1 MSWPFLPAAGQVVC
15 GAIRRDAVAGR
26 TIFDYSTDLA
36 VAMPTSCRRS
46 GRCHE
51 CVVEVLRG
59 ASLLGAPTAP
69 ESFLRAPY
77 RLSCQAVITD
87 ATGTIELRLLRR
99 RLRIQTGDGPGQGWD
114 GTDAG
119 PALRLDSPVR
129 RADDAVTYDGE
140 PLDIDRGRA
149 LGLAVDV
156 GTTTVVVEL
165 VDLETGAVV
174 ASGAFENP
182 QSFGGSDVMSRISY
196 DGTAP
201 GELRRSL
208 VRALA
213 HETRLLCA
221 AAAVDRRAVYEAVVV
236 GNATMRDIVF
246 GIDVQPIGQRPYKSR
261 TELEA
266 IAGTRPST
274 SLRERAHRIGLWMHP
289 QGWVL
294 SPPLIASHV
303 GADVAAD
310 LVTMDA
316 ASVRG
321 RWMLMDIGTNTE
333 VVVSDGTRILVAS
346 CPAGPAFEG
355 GLVRHGMPGADGAI
369 ERARLEGTGWVIE
382 TIGGGAAE
390 GICGSGL
397 IDLLAELRR
406 HARMTPMGVFA
417 DRAPVVVVVPDRG
430 IALSREDASNLAQAK
445 AANACGQAILLRA
458 MDLAPADLD
467 AVFLAGGFATHLD
480 VGNAIEIGFLAP
492 VREDRVRKLGN
503 ASIRGA
509 RALLLSASRRAE
521 LDALIRRIVHVELE
535 ATPDFFEL
543 FVDACQFKPIGGLQ

>member
-1 MSWPFLPAAGQVVC
+1 MSEPVRLAAGQVVC
-15 GAIRRDAVAGR
+15 GATRREAVVGR
-26 TIFDYSTDLA
+26 TIFEYADDFA
-36 VAMPTSCRRS
+36 MAMPASCRRS

-51 CVVEVLRG
+51 CVVEVLQG
-59 ASLLGAPTAP
+59 AASLGEATAP
-69 ESFLRAPY
+69 ESFLRSSF
-77 RLSCQAVITD
+77 RLACQAEIAD
-87 ATGTIELRLLRR
+87 ADGTIEFRLLRR
-99 RLRIQTGDGPGQGWD
+99 RLRILSGDEPGLGGAD
-114 GTDAG
+114 VVTA

-129 RADDAVTYDGE
+129 RADGAVTYDGE
-140 PLDIDRGRA
+140 PLDVDRGHA

-165 VDLETGAVV
+165 VDLESAAVV
-174 ASGAFENP
+174 GSGAFENP

-213 HETRLLCA
+213 YETRLLCRA
-221 AAAVDRRAVYEAVVV
+221 AGIDRRAVYEAVVV

-246 GIDVQPIGQRPYKSR
+246 GIDVQPIGERPYKSR

-266 IAGTRPST
+266 IAGTRST
-274 SLRERAHRIGLWMHP
+274 TALRERAHRIGLWMHP
-289 QGWVL
+289 QGWVT

-310 LVTMDA
+310 LVAIDA
-316 ASVRG
+316 GRVIG
-321 RWMLMDIGTNTE
+321 RWMLVDIGTNTE
-333 VVVSDGTRILVAS
+333 VVVSDGTRLLAAS

-355 GLVRHGMPGADGAI
+355 GLVRHGMPGAEGAI
-369 ERARLEGTGWVIE
+369 ERVRLEGVGWVVE
-382 TIGGGAAE
+382 TIGGGPAQ

-406 HARMTPMGVFA
+406 HAWMTPKGVFA
-417 DRAPVVVVVPDRG
+417 GRATLITVDPAQG
-430 IALSREDASNLAQAK
+430 IDLSREDASNLAQAK
-445 AANACGQAILLRA
+445 AANGCGQEILLRA
-458 MDLAPADLD
+458 MGLGPRDLD
-467 AVFLAGGFATHLD
+467 AVFLAGGFATHVD
-480 VGNAIEIGFLAP
+480 VANAIAIGFLAP
-492 VREDRVRKLGN
+492 VPADRVHKLGN

-521 LDALIRRIVHVELE
+521 LAALVRRIDHIELE
-535 ATPDFFEL
+535 STPDFFEL
-543 FVDACQFKPIGGLQ
+543 FVDACQFKPIGGLP